1 MAGLLGLAGLLLCH
15 TSRVNHPHTSTSLP
29 LPLPAPQVKMVTG
42 DQHAIAVETSRR
54 LGMGTNIMEGAELLQ
69 GQHSAALGDKVGWA
83 GLG

>member
-1 MAGLLGLAGLLLCH
+1 MAGLLGLAGWLPCH
-15 TSRVNHPHTSTSLP
+15 MARVKHPHTSPSVP

-69 GQHSAALGDKVGWA
+69 GQHSAALGDKVGCV